1 MVGKFYEIY
10 KDHEACDN
18 FKIIEDKTCSILN
31 VYLWQVSDGVNS
43 FNNIVM
49 MNSECKMQDH
59 PVDRNCDKSWRVVDF
74 LGNWRNDRSIT
85 LMCKNWG
92 K

>member
-10 KDHEACDN
+10 KDYEACDN
-18 FKIIEDKTCSILN
+18 LIEDKTYSILN

-49 MNSECKMQDH
+49 MNSECRMKDH
-59 PVDRNCDKSWRVVDF
+59 PFDRKCDKTWDIVDF
-74 LGNWRNDRSIT
+74 LGNWRKDQSIT